1 MSFRPYAT
9 PLIVG
14 VATLF
19 AFLGMSSAYA
29 QTTPGLVVGNAYTF
43 TLLDSTRVSGVVD
56 SVTAEII
63 YFTHTKRGSD
73 KVFRGAVARAESV
86 SLAAS
91 GTSTVRVRQSP
102 HGSRSLFAPTAIP
115 MKRGELLYS
124 NVLVEFNTVEYAL
137 TNHVSVGSSGLLFSS
152 VLWGLQVAPTI
163 KYAHSFS
170 PTRHAAVGAVAALT
184 LWQGV
189 YDQGSVLPFAAF
201 TWGTPDQNV
210 TAGVGWVYDD
220 MLEGLPLKKWARS
233 PTAYVSGTK
242 RVAPRWLVGGEYA
255 LTTFTATDTWVGGT
269 TVTLDGTSNA
279 GVAYARY
286 LWPRVSLDLGLG
298 VHVSHWGWPA
308 ILPLLGASVRL

>member
-1 MSFRPYAT
+1 MSFRHSLT
-9 PLIVG
+9 PFAVG

-19 AFLGMSSAYA
+19 AFLGSPSARA
-29 QTTPGLVVGNAYTF
+29 QTAPTLVVGSPYIF

-56 SVTAEII
+56 SVTTEII
-63 YFTHTKRGSD
+63 YFTHPKRGSD
-73 KVFRGAVARAESV
+73 KVFRAAIARAEGV
-86 SLAAS
+86 SLGET

-152 VLWGLQVAPTI
+152 VLWGLQVAPTV

-210 TAGVGWVYDD
+210 TAGLGWVYDD
-220 MLEGLPLKKWARS
+220 MLDGISMKKWARS

-242 RVAPRWLVGGEYA
+242 RVAPRWLLGGEYA

-286 LWPRVSLDLGLG
+286 LWPRVSVDLGLG
-298 VHVSHWGWPA
+298 VHVSYWGWPA